1 MPKRRGWKGVCLGL
15 VSFILLTFSLPVAG
29 QITCGK
35 DDGPG
40 KVHKHTDPDPN
51 DPKKTLEWY
60 CVDGFYFKIEVKC
73 DKATTCF
80 AKCVFDGGHN
90 VPIPFEG
97 PGGWSKVIWY
107 NWDKVM
113 CGVHWRETVQKPGET
128 REQQAERVR
137 KLLIDKG
144 CDFNCYTWT
153 RAPKRE
159 RVRPG
164 AAEGKTELA
173 VYRNGRKVRSM
184 VIPPDQVDLLFDGG
198 EPYLIE
204 DPAMHEETAL
214 GQVGATA
221 DALLDEF
228 DAGRISAR
236 YSALPGTD
244 PLALADGSLLFNIAK
259 AGDGLRIDVS
269 DRHHPSCLVL
279 DGLDVAPFTTGD
291 GFGILLE
298 FEHGNSYDL
307 QFYQANSV
315 RVKAIEKKADGTTT
329 EVIRIVEG
337 VDLKD
342 IASVQIDWVP
352 SDTILD
358 RIEIE
363 IMTKD
368 GKKIGKK
375 FRSGFKH
382 EAGRTTAYRIRG
394 LDITT
399 DPPILIDRIFF
410 SDVHTDTVEGFT
422 GNLHVDHLA
431 VTAMTPAAGDQPGV
445 VEVIALS
452 PSGNPLPERQIVF
465 SVENGAIAFNSLY
478 GLLDLEGR
486 ELTLKTGPDGR
497 ARASFVGREPG
508 NVMVHVDAEDGQ
520 AVITIPVAVQT
531 PVIVKDPKPVF

>member
-1 MPKRRGWKGVCLGL
+1 MAQQKGRKAVW
-15 VSFILLTFSLPVAG
+15 FWLLCFTLSTFSLPSAA

-35 DDGPG
+35 GDGPG
-40 KVHKHTDPDPN
+40 KVHKHTDKDPN

-60 CVDGFYFKIEVKC
+60 CVDGAYFKIEVKC
-73 DKATTCF
+73 DQATTCF

-90 VPIPFEG
+90 VPIPFPG

-107 NWDKVM
+107 NWDHLM
-113 CGVHWRETVQKPGET
+113 CGVHWKDTVRKSGET
-128 REQQAERVR
+128 PDQQAERVR

-153 RAPKRE
+153 RAPKRQH
-159 RVRPG
+159 VRPG
-164 AAEGKTELA
+164 AATGKSELV
-173 VYRNGRKVRSM
+173 VYRDGRKVRSM

-198 EPYLIE
+198 EPYLAE
-204 DPAMHEETAL
+204 DPAMYAEAAQ

-221 DALLDEF
+221 DVLVDNF
-228 DAGRISAR
+228 DTGRIDAR
-236 YSALPGTD
+236 YSALPGSG
-244 PLALADGSLLFNIAK
+244 PLSLVNGSLSFNVAK

-269 DRHHPSCLVL
+269 DRNHPACLVL
-279 DGLDVAPFTTGD
+279 DGLDVAPFLVGN

-298 FEHGNSYDL
+298 FEHGDSYDL

-315 RVKAIEKKADGTTT
+315 RVKAIEKKADGTMT
-329 EVIRIVEG
+329 EVVRTVEG

-342 IASVQIDWVP
+342 VASVQIDWVP
-352 SDTILD
+352 SDTLLD
-358 RIEIE
+358 RVEIE
-363 IMTKD
+363 ITTKD

-399 DPPILIDRIFF
+399 DPPILIDRIFY
-410 SDVHTDTVEGFT
+410 SDVHTDAVDGFT
-422 GNLHVDHLA
+422 ANLHVDNLA
-431 VTAMTPAAGDQPGV
+431 VTSMTPANGNLPGTIEV
-445 VEVIALS
+445 VAIG
-452 PSGNPLPERQIVF
+452 PSGDPLPERQIVF
-465 SVENGAIAFNSLY
+465 SVDNGAIAFNSLY
-478 GLLDLEGR
+478 GLLDAEGR

-497 ARASFVGREPG
+497 ARASFLGREPG
-508 NVMVHVDAEDGQ
+508 NVLIHVDAEDGQ
-520 AVITIPVAVQT
+520 ALLTVPVVVNT